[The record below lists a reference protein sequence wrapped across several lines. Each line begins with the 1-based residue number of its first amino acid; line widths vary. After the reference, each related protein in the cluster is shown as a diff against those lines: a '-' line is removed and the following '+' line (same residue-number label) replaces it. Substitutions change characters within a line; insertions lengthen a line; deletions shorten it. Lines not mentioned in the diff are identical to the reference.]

1 MLLKYLII
9 NSDNM
14 ELLSQLG
21 MDGTDG
27 TMDGEETG
35 TQHGEETGTQHGEE
49 TGTQHGDGTE
59 PEIEM
64 EMEDIEETD
73 GQQRALVWK

>member
-1 MLLKYLII
+1 
-9 NSDNM
+9 M

-21 MDGTDG
+21 VDGTDG

-35 TQHGEETGTQHGEE
+35 TQHG
-49 TGTQHGDGTE
+49 DGKE
-59 PEIEM
+59 SGIEM

-73 GQQRALVWK
+73 GRQQRVLVWK

>member
-9 NSDNM
+9 NSNNM
-14 ELLSQLG
+14 ELLNQLRVE
-21 MDGTDG
+21 GTDG

-35 TQHGEETGTQHGEE
+35 TQHGV
-49 TGTQHGDGTE
+49 GTE
-59 PEIEM
+59 PEIEI

-73 GQQRALVWK
+73 GQQRTLVWK

>member
-1 MLLKYLII
+1 
-9 NSDNM
+9 
-14 ELLSQLG
+14 

-27 TMDGEETG
+27 TMN
-35 TQHGEETGTQHGEE
+35 GEE
-49 TGTQHGDGTE
+49 TGTQHGDITKPGMK
-59 PEIEM
+59 M